1 MDILRSIQ
9 IWDSVS
15 IDVVSVKHRLLLA
28 QSSAEFFE
36 SSAFFFCL
44 GKSGSVL
51 VEETPY
57 RFNGHLLMH
66 VPPDQRVII
75 DSGSGEAEVFCLEYR
90 ATILPEIS
98 SGLMSSYMERN
109 PFHELQVVR
118 CADPGNFY
126 DLFEK
131 LADGYSSRDP
141 TARISLKASFY
152 ALIHRLYAELLSG
165 KTVQQKMDCG
175 DYVLRYLQ
183 GHFAEPV
190 SIQNLADRLQI
201 SRSTLTGRFRK
212 KHGVSPTAYLM
223 QRRLEAAAEMLSE
236 TPYSV
241 DEIAQRCGLRDTS
254 YLSRVFKR
262 QYGVSPG
269 AYRRASGNMAKYQ
282 AQYYAGVRP
291 GLSDEGENLIRVEN
305 MGRIHRY
312 YGMLGRIVCLDY
324 CAAEIC
330 AALGIADRMTGIA
343 SAEES
348 LLDCREEYRPQLG
361 KIPFLSGR
369 SLEVNVP
376 SFEAVCACRPDMVIG
391 TGYSFQRS
399 GVAPAEM
406 FEEKGIH
413 VYAMTATFSVGCGFD
428 SVYRDIRNIAG
439 IFGRQRTAEKLIDRM
454 RRDEEM
460 LEQLRD
466 RQPEQVR
473 VFVYDSSAQEKALTC
488 ARTLEDHMIRAAGGV
503 NVFGDRSGLFL
514 PVSWEEVTQADP
526 QVIIVHYFHDLED
539 GRQKLSFLKQQP
551 AVMDTDAGKNGRFLS
566 VGIKRVFPGL
576 DCTETALRFSSAFH
590 GSSALF
596 EQ

>member
-1 MDILRSIQ
+1 MDESRSVQ

-28 QSSAEFFE
+28 QSSAELLE

-51 VEETPY
+51 VEDTPY
-57 RFNGHLLMH
+57 RFSGHLLMH
-66 VPPDQRVII
+66 VPPDQRVIV
-75 DSGSGEAEVFCLEYR
+75 DSESGEAEFFCLEYR
-90 ATILPEIS
+90 AAFLPEIS
-98 SGLMSSYMERN
+98 SGLLSSYLERN
-109 PFHELQVVR
+109 PFHELRVVR
-118 CADPGNFY
+118 CADPAAFY
-126 DLFEK
+126 DLFER

-141 TARISLKASFY
+141 TARIGLKASFY
-152 ALIHRLYAELLSG
+152 ALLHRLYSELLAG
-165 KTVQQKMDCG
+165 KTVPQKTDCG
-175 DYVLRYLQ
+175 EYVLRYLQ
-183 GHFAEPV
+183 RHYAEPV
-190 SIQNLADRLQI
+190 SIQSLADHLQI

-212 KHGVSPTAYLM
+212 KNGVSPTTYLM
-223 QRRLEAAAEMLSE
+223 QRRLEVAAEMLSE

-241 DEIAQRCGLRDTS
+241 DEIALRSGLRDTS
-254 YLSRVFKR
+254 YLSRLFKR

-269 AYRRASGNMAKYQ
+269 EYRRASGNTAKYQ
-282 AQYYAGVRP
+282 GQYYTGIRQSI
-291 GLSDEGENLIRVEN
+291 SDDGENLIRVEN

-312 YGMLGRIVCLDY
+312 YGMPGRIVCLDY

-361 KIPFLSGR
+361 KIPFLPGR
-369 SLEVNVP
+369 SVEMNVP

-399 GVAPAEM
+399 GVAPAEK

-413 VYAMTATFSVGCGFD
+413 VYAMTATFSVGCSFD
-428 SVYRDIRNIAG
+428 SVYLDIRNIAG

-454 RRDEEM
+454 RRDEKM
-460 LEQLRD
+460 LELLRE

-473 VFVYDSSAQEKALTC
+473 VFVYDSSAQGRALTC
-488 ARTLEDHMIRAAGGV
+488 ARTLEDYMIRAAGGI
-503 NVFGDRSGLFL
+503 NVFGDRNGLFL
-514 PVSWEEVTQADP
+514 PVSWEEVLQADP

-551 AVMDTDAGKNGRFLS
+551 AVMDTDAGKNGRFLP

-576 DCTETALRFSSAFH
+576 DCTETALRFSAAFH
-590 GSSALF
+590 SSSSLF